1 MSDDARDLVMS
12 RHFDAPRARVY
23 RAFTEPGLLA
33 AWFGPV
39 GFTVPPR
46 SVSVDVRVGGRYRLT
61 MVSDADPGFTSPVD
75 AVFTEVVP
83 DQRLVA
89 VEDVAGVAGFEGV
102 ARFEL
107 ALELTDDGDG
117 TRLALRQ
124 GPYSAAVEVDARTGW
139 ESSFTKLDA
148 LLASSSTES

>member
-12 RHFDAPRARVY
+12 RRFTAPRAQVY
-23 RAFTEPGLLA
+23 RAFTEPDRLV

-39 GFTVPPR
+39 GFAVPLA
-46 SVSVDVRVGGRYRLT
+46 SVLVDLRVDGRYALT

-83 DQRLVA
+83 GQRLVA
-89 VEDVAGVAGFEGV
+89 VEDVADVAGFEGV

-107 ALELTDDGDG
+107 ALEFADDGDG

-124 GPYSAAVEVDARTGW
+124 GPYSPAVEAEARTGW
-139 ESSFTKLDA
+139 ESSFTRLDA